1 MGYYSE
7 LAICEELPIRDA
19 SITLPEQQLL
29 WRLEDLRNLLRDMHE
44 SDAPYGG
51 ICHFAKEE
59 LRYGPLEYF
68 QTVYDVESAIGLAIN
83 DLKSKYAIEADSMA
97 PSPNAFRLEGKDNK
111 LPCLLQILCF
121 HPGIQRLPAA

>member
-29 WRLEDLRNLLRDMHE
+29 WRLE
-44 SDAPYGG
+44 
-51 ICHFAKEE
+51 E

-68 QTVYDVESAIGLAIN
+68 QTVYDVESAIGLAIK
-83 DLKSKYAIEADSMA
+83 DLKSKYAIVADIMA
-97 PSPNAFRLEGKDNK
+97 PSPNAFRLEGKYNK

-121 HPGIQRLPAA
+121 HPGIHRLPAA